1 MSCYMTIMLHIKP
14 CISRVYYIFYMF
26 WLQLTIS
33 WGIILKHKQLHSYD
47 IYRYQVTKPQ

>member
-1 MSCYMTIMLHIKP
+1 MTIMLHIKP
-14 CISRVYYIFYMF
+14 CIPLVYYISYMF

-33 WGIILKHKQLHSYD
+33 WEIISKHKQLYNYD